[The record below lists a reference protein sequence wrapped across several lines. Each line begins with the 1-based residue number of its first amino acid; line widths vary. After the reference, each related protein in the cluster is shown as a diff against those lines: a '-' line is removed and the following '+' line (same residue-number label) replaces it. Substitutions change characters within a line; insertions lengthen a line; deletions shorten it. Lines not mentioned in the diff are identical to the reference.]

1 MLEKYVAQKFQSE
14 TSLEISRDLL
24 YTHKKRR
31 TIRQFSQVAPPREV
45 IENAISVAASAPSGA
60 NRQPWHFSL
69 IQNPESK
76 KTIRTLAEKEEL
88 DFYKLKPNKQWVE
101 DLKHLHT
108 NEIKSFIT
116 EAPYLISIFYR
127 HIDRE
132 GDGFKKNYYAK
143 ESVGIATGMLIS
155 ALHLS
160 GLSTLTYTPKRM
172 QFLTEFCQRPN
183 DERPFLLLA
192 VGLPKEDVE
201 VPQISKKSLYDILS
215 IWD

>member
-1 MLEKYVAQKFQSE
+1 MLEKYHIQNFQADS
-14 TSLEISRDLL
+14 SLEISRDLL
-24 YTHKKRR
+24 YAHKKRR
-31 TIRQFSQVAPPREV
+31 TIRRFSEEVPPREI

-76 KTIRTLAEKEEL
+76 VALRVLAEKEEL
-88 DFYKLKPNKQWVE
+88 DFYRLKPNQQWLK
-101 DLKHLHT
+101 DLQHLHT
-108 NEIKSFIT
+108 DENKEFIT

-172 QFLTEFCQRPN
+172 QFLTQFCQRPN

-192 VGLPKEDVE
+192 VGLPKEGVE
-201 VPQISKKSLYDILS
+201 VPKISKKSLFDILS
-215 IWD
+215 IWN